1 MVWLNIGVKVA
12 TLPVIALGV
21 GIGVDYALY
30 VMSILLGHLRQGA
43 SLSEAYYRALVST
56 GKVVML
62 TGITLA
68 IGVATWTFSPIKFQ
82 ADMGVLLAFM
92 FVWNMVGALVLLPAL
107 AYFLLPARR
116 EAQGPVAVRNVA
128 VSEKAVVTNVPHL
141 RIKEQCHGR

>member
-1 MVWLNIGVKVA
+1 
-12 TLPVIALGV
+12 
-21 GIGVDYALY
+21 
-30 VMSILLGHLRQGA
+30 MSILLGHLRQGA

-92 FVWNMVGALVLLPAL
+92 FIWNMVGALVLLPAL
-107 AYFLLPARR
+107 AYFLLPARS
-116 EAQGPVAVRNVA
+116 AAAGAVVAVNGINVA
-128 VSEKAVVTNVPHL
+128 GSDPAVVANVHSL
-141 RIKEQCHGR
+141 RIKDHCHGR